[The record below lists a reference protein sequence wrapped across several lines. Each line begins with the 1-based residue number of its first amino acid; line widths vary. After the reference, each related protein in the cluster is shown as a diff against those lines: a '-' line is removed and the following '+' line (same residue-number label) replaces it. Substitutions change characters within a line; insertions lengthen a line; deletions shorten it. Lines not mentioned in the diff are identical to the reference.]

1 MWADEMPNDGE
12 YEVALGNLELCGNK
26 VDLILSHCAPCRIED
41 RILSRYQ
48 PMWDRLTSFLQDVS
62 YTTGYDLWLFG
73 HYHID
78 AMIDE
83 KHICLYDCV
92 ASLDEI
98 VARRDELIRAEQ
110 SSEQYQD
117 TSKQYQM
124 TIHMEE

>member
-1 MWADEMPNDGE
+1 M
-12 YEVALGNLELCGNK
+12 
-26 VDLILSHCAPCRIED
+26 DLIVTHCAPAKIENK
-41 RILSRYQ
+41 IFSRSIS
-48 PMWDRLTSFLQDVS
+48 PSHNRLTRFFQHEVADIVD
-62 YTTGYDLWLFG
+62 YDLWLFG
-73 HYHID
+73 HYHINS
-78 AMIDE
+78 MIDE

-98 VARRDELIRAEQ
+98 VARRNELIRAEQ